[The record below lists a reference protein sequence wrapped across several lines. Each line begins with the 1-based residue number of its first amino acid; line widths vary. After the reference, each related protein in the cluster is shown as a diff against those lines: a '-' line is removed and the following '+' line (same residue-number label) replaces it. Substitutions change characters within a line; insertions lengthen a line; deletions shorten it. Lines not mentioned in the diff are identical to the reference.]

1 MQTKFMIFIVFLAVA
16 FVFLAAAASIPNVN
30 LLLALAKVILLLIG
44 IAFSILAFA
53 SRYYSYL
60 IIPLFTQHSKHL
72 VLSSDNAYWLSSSND
87 AILRKE
93 GDDFIATVII
103 NIPLYV
109 SSTEMSAEERLNF
122 AKQIGRLSSI
132 TSYPMRVTAQLYMMN
147 KDSYIQQLRDTIST
161 IENQEAKLT
170 QEGAPQTEISKVH
183 GALAMW
189 KKMLDNV
196 SKGTSLELASF
207 ATLSSKGTK
216 EYEAVN
222 AVHQKAMEIMS
233 GIGATLGVSPN
244 LVIGSD
250 MLKFIEPE
258 FLIPY
263 STVSEQISKNMQ
275 EEVI

>member
-1 MQTKFMIFIVFLAVA
+1 MQAKFLILVVFLAIA
-16 FVFLAAAASIPNVN
+16 FVFLAAAASIPNSN
-30 LLLALAKVILLLIG
+30 IPLGIAKIILLLVG

-53 SRYYSYL
+53 SRYYTYL
-60 IIPLFTQHSKHL
+60 IIPMFQQHSRHL
-72 VLSSDNAYWLSSSND
+72 VLSSENAYWLSSSND
-87 AILRKE
+87 AILHKE
-93 GDDFIATVII
+93 GEDFVATVIV

-109 SSTEMSAEERLNF
+109 SSTEMSGEEKLNF
-122 AKQIGRLSSI
+122 AAQVGRLSSI
-132 TSYPMRVTAQLYMMN
+132 TSYPMRITSQLYVMN

-161 IENQEAKLT
+161 MENKEAQLT
-170 QEGAPQTEISKVH
+170 QEGAPQGEISKVH

-196 SKGTSLELASF
+196 SKNMSLELATF
-207 ATLSSKGTK
+207 ATISAKGTK

-244 LVIGSD
+244 LVIGND
-250 MLKFIEPE
+250 ILKFIEPE

-263 STVSEQISKNMQ
+263 STVSEQITKNIQ